1 MSVKIRMTKI
11 GKSANKNYHFRV
23 VAIDSHKARDGRFL
37 EELGFYDP
45 SKKPA
50 QIKLNLERI
59 AYWIKCGAKQSDTVA
74 SLVKR
79 AKKSQTKT

>member
-23 VAIDSHKARDGRFL
+23 VAIDSHKPRDGRSL

-50 QIKLNLERI
+50 EVKLNLERI
-59 AYWIKCGAKQSDTVA
+59 DYWLKCGARPSDTVA
-74 SLVKR
+74 SLVKK